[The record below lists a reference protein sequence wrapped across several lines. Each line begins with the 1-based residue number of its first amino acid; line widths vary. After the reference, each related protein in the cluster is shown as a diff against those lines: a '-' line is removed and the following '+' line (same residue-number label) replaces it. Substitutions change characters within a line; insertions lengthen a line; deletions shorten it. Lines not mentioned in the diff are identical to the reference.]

1 MDLDVTLAVDFL
13 TLSALL
19 GRSLVDKR
27 AQAVFLSLGKCTN
40 IEDLGSLF
48 KKFEDSGVCFLAEE
62 KPKAKRGWRRRGGR
76 LITTIWLYS
85 KEYPGYDEY
94 LGTLPGSVKFGD
106 SKDSVIEKLGN
117 PWKVVIRKLPE
128 PSIQLQF
135 KDTNLALNCVFDDS
149 EQLLSVAIG
158 KPLSEQE
165 MAKIKWRIRCRSK
178 RHVAT

>member
-1 MDLDVTLAVDFL
+1 MAVEFL

-27 AQAVFLSLGKCTN
+27 AQAVFSSLGNCTN

-85 KEYPGYDEY
+85 KEYPSYDEY

-106 SKDSVIEKLGN
+106 SKDSVMETLGN
-117 PWKVVIRKLPE
+117 PWKVVIRKLPK
-128 PSIQLQF
+128 PSIQLAGLDLVASTVGLVQF
-135 KDTNLALNCVFDDS
+135 ERAPTSQSLCQTTLIDRRLAAVKTKS
-149 EQLLSVAIG
+149 EAG
-158 KPLSEQE
+158 Y
-165 MAKIKWRIRCRSK
+165 
-178 RHVAT
+178 